1 MRLSD
6 LKGKVVFLNFWRTSC
21 GPCIAEM
28 PGIERLYD
36 SLRGENIF
44 FLSVSDYETPDAVRG
59 FMVKNRLRIPVY
71 LAGNDLPQDL
81 PAVGVPATYVM
92 DREGR
97 AVFRLVG
104 DANWDDDRARSFLRA
119 LEKG

>member
-44 FLSVSDYETPDAVRG
+44 FLKMGKERFGELMGMETFVRVQDTTG
-59 FMVKNRLRIPVY
+59 APVPE
-71 LAGNDLPQDL
+71 NDLF
-81 PAVGVPATYVM
+81 AG
-92 DREGR
+92 
-97 AVFRLVG
+97 
-104 DANWDDDRARSFLRA
+104 LR
-119 LEKG
+119 